1 MVLRDRD
8 RRCRTP
14 HLCLRRLGT
23 PEIVGTPE
31 TDWCAV
37 GPSAHDAADCARG
50 GRRRQL
56 RRSLSTMLITV
67 AEVSADVWHG
77 EEFECARSSV
87 DRAENGEPVPVGS
100 CDRVLRAAHVLAGQ
114 NGLPACPVSSLRLL
128 PTRGSPSM
136 TGEMAAIF
144 ILLDRSTTTCAVG
157 GYPNIA
163 LYTARGER
171 LPFRFRDA
179 AGRT

>member
-1 MVLRDRD
+1 MPRTVRAADVDGNYADLSARCSSRS
-8 RRCRTP
+8 RRC
-14 HLCLRRLGT
+14 LLMFGN
-23 PEIVGTPE
+23 
-31 TDWCAV
+31 
-37 GPSAHDAADCARG
+37 
-50 GRRRQL
+50 
-56 RRSLSTMLITV
+56 
-67 AEVSADVWHG
+67 G